1 LKLAKNSTT
10 WISVP
15 IFLTA
20 ALAVAGSWYMS
31 AVALAGFIFMIF
43 FHRDPDRLPH
53 GDGMVSPADGRIIQA
68 TPDRITVF
76 MGAADVH
83 VNRAPLAGTVRS
95 IEYMKGTHLPAFL
108 NGASQ
113 NQQNRIRLETEDG
126 DMELRQITGTIVRE
140 IVCYVRPGDHV
151 LRGERIGMIRF
162 GSRVE
167 MSLPSGYRL
176 LVELGDRVKA
186 GETVVAVK
194 CSSMECTSTECPSME
209 CS

>member
-1 LKLAKNSTT
+1 MKLAKDSTA

-31 AVALAGFIFMIF
+31 AMALAGFVFMIF

-53 GDGMVSPADGRIIQA
+53 GEGMVSPADGRIIQA
-68 TPDRITVF
+68 TLERITVF
-76 MGAADVH
+76 MGPSDVH
-83 VNRAPLAGTVRS
+83 VNRAPMDGTVRS
-95 IEYMKGTHLPAFL
+95 IEYRKGTHLPAFL
-108 NGASQ
+108 NQASH
-113 NQQNRIRLETEDG
+113 NQQNRIKIETVDG
-126 DMELRQITGTIVRE
+126 DLELRQITGTIVRE

-167 MSLPSGYRL
+167 VSLPKGYKVQ
-176 LVELGDRVKA
+176 VELGDKVRA

-194 CSSMECTSTECPSME
+194 CPSLECPSVE

>member
-1 LKLAKNSTT
+1 LKLAKNSTA

-20 ALAVAGSWYMS
+20 ALAIAGSWYMS
-31 AVALAGFIFMIF
+31 AVALVGFIFMIF
-43 FHRDPDRLPH
+43 FHRDPDRLPR

-68 TPDRITVF
+68 TPEKITVF
-76 MGAADVH
+76 MGAYDVH
-83 VNRAPLAGTVRS
+83 VNRAPLDGTVQS
-95 IEYMKGTHLPAFL
+95 IEYRKGSHMPAFL
-108 NGASQ
+108 NRACH
-113 NQQNRIRLETEDG
+113 NQQNRIRMETDDG
-126 DMELRQITGTIVRE
+126 DLELRQITGTIVRE

-167 MSLPSGYRL
+167 ASIPKGYKL
-176 LVELGDRVKA
+176 QVGLGDKVRA

-194 CSSMECTSTECPSME
+194 SPVVECT
-209 CS
+209 

>member
-1 LKLAKNSTT
+1 LKLAKDSTA

-31 AVALAGFIFMIF
+31 AMALAGFVFMIF

-53 GDGMVSPADGRIIQA
+53 GEGMVSPADGRIIQA
-68 TPDRITVF
+68 TLERITVF
-76 MGAADVH
+76 MGPSDVH
-83 VNRAPLAGTVRS
+83 VNRAPMDGTVRS

-108 NGASQ
+108 NQASH
-113 NQQNRIRLETEDG
+113 NQQNRIKIETVDG
-126 DMELRQITGTIVRE
+126 DLELRQITGTIVRE

-167 MSLPSGYRL
+167 VSLPKGYKVQ
-176 LVELGDRVKA
+176 VELGDKVRA

-194 CSSMECTSTECPSME
+194 CPSLECPSVE

>member
-1 LKLAKNSTT
+1 MKLAKNSTA

-20 ALAVAGSWYMS
+20 ALAIAGSWYMS
-31 AVALAGFIFMIF
+31 AVALVGFIFMIF

-68 TPDRITVF
+68 TPEKITVF
-76 MGAADVH
+76 MGASDVH
-83 VNRAPLAGTVRS
+83 VNRAPLDGIVRS
-95 IEYMKGTHLPAFL
+95 IEYRKGTHLPAFL
-108 NGASQ
+108 NSASH
-113 NQQNRIRLETEDG
+113 NQQNRIMIETLDG
-126 DMELRQITGTIVRE
+126 DLELRQITGTIVRE

-167 MSLPSGYRL
+167 ASIPRGYKL
-176 LVELGDRVKA
+176 HIGLGDEVRA

-194 CSSMECTSTECPSME
+194 SPDVGSI
-209 CS
+209 